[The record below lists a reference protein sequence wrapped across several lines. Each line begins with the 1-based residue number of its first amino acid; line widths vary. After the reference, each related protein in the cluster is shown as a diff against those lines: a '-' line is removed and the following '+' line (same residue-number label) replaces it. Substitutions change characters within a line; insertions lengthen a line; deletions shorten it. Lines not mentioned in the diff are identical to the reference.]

1 MKNIFISLL
10 FLSANLFASSAGKF
24 TGTGIQSINADTTSA
39 QVITSGTSGNDV
51 AVATS
56 TGTTTISVPSASAT
70 ARGVVTTG
78 AQTLAGVKT
87 ISSAPILSA
96 LTASKPVFTDGSK
109 ALTSTGTLGA
119 DQGGT
124 GVANNAAA
132 TLTRSGNHAVTL
144 TTTNTTSLTLPTT
157 GTLATLAGSETLTN
171 KTLTSPVL
179 TTPTGFLEQLTG
191 FVEVPSDKTY
201 TLDQSASYAYTI
213 NTIVITTSS
222 GTTTAA
228 LNING
233 TPVTGVSA
241 VSVSST
247 PATGTASAANVVAP
261 GDKVTLVLSS
271 SSSPANLAFTL
282 KYTR

>member
-1 MKNIFISLL
+1 MKKLIL
-10 FLSANLFASSAGKF
+10 FLLGFSQAVFASSGGTF
-24 TGTGIQSINADTTSA
+24 GNTGIQSINSDTTSA

-56 TGTTTISVPSASAT
+56 SGTTTISVPSASAT

-109 ALTSTGTLGA
+109 ALTSSGTLGP

-132 TLTRSGNHAVTL
+132 TLTRSGNHALTL
-144 TTTNTTSLTLPTT
+144 TTSGTTGVTLPTT
-157 GTLATLAGSETLTN
+157 GTLATLTGNETLTN

-191 FVEVPSDKTY
+191 FVEVPAAKTY
-201 TLDQSASYAYTI
+201 VLDQSASYNYTI
-213 NTIVITTSS
+213 NTLIIATSA
-222 GTTTAA
+222 GTATVAV
-228 LNING
+228 NING
-233 TPVTGVSA
+233 TPVTGISA

-247 PATGTASAANVVAP
+247 PATGTGSAANAVVV
-261 GDKVTLVLSS
+261 GDKVTMVVSAPSS
-271 SSSPANLAFTL
+271 AANMGFTL